1 MVYQSSSWTFG
12 TVSNESGTII
22 GRVETSDW
30 KTCWK
35 KGANGLDSSID
46 PARRAAP
53 LVRDERMAG
62 EGCCCDRRKV
72 AGAKDLELNGG
83 REEEE
88 RGGVVI
94 DDVRRPPACRPLLS
108 VLVSSLGP
116 ISASLHYSV
125 TVPSPLPL
133 LLPFPPTG
141 SPFLPFF
148 LLSSSR
154 RLGWLGSQA
163 ISSLSLY
170 YLRLPALRVPSLPC
184 AYLPCPPSPT
194 PLCHPSSMRAPSLR
208 PPPAEVPDGNAREEE
223 LVFDTVQAALIRK
236 EGVAREEELV
246 FDTVQAA
253 LVRHGPGCNGSPDGA
268 AREEELVFDCV
279 HAALVAH
286 SPGPD
291 GAAREEELVFDCVH
305 AALVAHSP
313 GPDGAAREEELV
325 FDCVHAAL
333 VAHSPGPDGAA
344 REEELVFDCV
354 HAALVAHGTGQLQR
368 LELRCVADGRV
379 LLHAAI
385 ATSFWCQPQTDVRVH
400 MVTPDGTRWILIP
413 TDSSAFL
420 LAIGFARALATSLS
434 AHLASAAAQTYPPH
448 AYVPVPPTLQLPPNT
463 LLFLDITLHRMRK
476 PEAVTAAAAAAAT
489 AQGQSG
495 GAASSRR
502 RKSSTHSLPHS
513 STPSEADLD
522 PNQDPDMDGDM
533 SDALSVVSAAD
544 SISSSFSSRSA
555 PVSPSKL
562 FRNAWPGGLSSASG
576 LHGSASS
583 LASAS
588 AKTPPGTPP
597 LAGAAASGVPL
608 GRTSMGRA
616 AIEKGGEEA
625 EGVEGVKGADGVR
638 RSGGPATKEV
648 GGVTSGAAAN
658 RAAQQAVCKDN
669 AAVKGA
675 VHTNLSACVGSATR
689 GQNRQAGRE
698 GEAGGEGPG
707 EGFREGVTGGSGGV
721 RYGGAAADWSGMDRL
736 RALED
741 KIDRLADITRLW
753 LGRSAP
759 WPASSRRGQKL
770 PPRGAAASGRSEERD
785 GAIGGTSR
793 GDRRLND
800 VLSHHAIGGESDRES
815 RRGEAMERAV
825 RRLVGLGVGNGGGI
839 GSGTEANGSGADGNA
854 REGEGGRGRNESG
867 EGRGDGEEEVAYGS
881 EGGDEE
887 KVASRRREVQ
897 EVGEWEG
904 GGTPKEEDMHFP
916 TARLSPQEGEEKCD
930 GKGRTEEE
938 LGKEAQEE
946 EGDEEECWDSQ
957 EEEVIG
963 VVSLVLAENR
973 ELRHMLRKSQER
985 ERRAAERCRAMEA
998 EINRLKQLVL
1008 QQPDCGEARDLQQA
1022 DDAPFEAPR
1031 DVETTPQ
1038 NLQRADDTI

>member
-1 MVYQSSSWTFG
+1 
-12 TVSNESGTII
+12 
-22 GRVETSDW
+22 
-30 KTCWK
+30 
-35 KGANGLDSSID
+35 
-46 PARRAAP
+46 
-53 LVRDERMAG
+53 
-62 EGCCCDRRKV
+62 
-72 AGAKDLELNGG
+72 
-83 REEEE
+83 
-88 RGGVVI
+88 
-94 DDVRRPPACRPLLS
+94 
-108 VLVSSLGP
+108 
-116 ISASLHYSV
+116 
-125 TVPSPLPL
+125 
-133 LLPFPPTG
+133 
-141 SPFLPFF
+141 
-148 LLSSSR
+148 
-154 RLGWLGSQA
+154 
-163 ISSLSLY
+163 
-170 YLRLPALRVPSLPC
+170 
-184 AYLPCPPSPT
+184 
-194 PLCHPSSMRAPSLR
+194 
-208 PPPAEVPDGNAREEE
+208 
-223 LVFDTVQAALIRK
+223 
-236 EGVAREEELV
+236 
-246 FDTVQAA
+246 
-253 LVRHGPGCNGSPDGA
+253 
-268 AREEELVFDCV
+268 
-279 HAALVAH
+279 
-286 SPGPD
+286 
-291 GAAREEELVFDCVH
+291 
-305 AALVAHSP
+305 
-313 GPDGAAREEELV
+313 
-325 FDCVHAAL
+325 
-333 VAHSPGPDGAA
+333 
-344 REEELVFDCV
+344 
-354 HAALVAHGTGQLQR
+354 
-368 LELRCVADGRV
+368 
-379 LLHAAI
+379 
-385 ATSFWCQPQTDVRVH
+385 
-400 MVTPDGTRWILIP
+400 
-413 TDSSAFL
+413 
-420 LAIGFARALATSLS
+420 
-434 AHLASAAAQTYPPH
+434 
-448 AYVPVPPTLQLPPNT
+448 
-463 LLFLDITLHRMRK
+463 
-476 PEAVTAAAAAAAT
+476 
-489 AQGQSG
+489 
-495 GAASSRR
+495 
-502 RKSSTHSLPHS
+502 
-513 STPSEADLD
+513 
-522 PNQDPDMDGDM
+522 MDGDM

-675 VHTNLSACVGSATR
+675 VVALHGNNIGRDSDAQQGPNFLEASPSLTHTTAATFVKDTSSSTHPPIVLLPLPFILPSPPTSSSIPPLLPPKHTNLSACVGSATR

-698 GEAGGEGPG
+698 GEAGGEGPR

-825 RRLVGLGVGNGGGI
+825 RRLVGLGVGNVGGI

-867 EGRGDGEEEVAYGS
+867 EGRGDGEEEVA
-881 EGGDEE
+881 
-887 KVASRRREVQ
+887 SRRREVR

-973 ELRHMLRKSQER
+973 ELRRMLRKSQER
-985 ERRAAERCRAMEA
+985 ERRAAERCRAMEGEWVMSCGGNRGGVSSTGREQGA
-998 EINRLKQLVL
+998 EAHA
-1008 QQPDCGEARDLQQA
+1008 E
-1022 DDAPFEAPR
+1022 
-1031 DVETTPQ
+1031 
-1038 NLQRADDTI
+1038 

>member
-1 MVYQSSSWTFG
+1 MS
-12 TVSNESGTII
+12 
-22 GRVETSDW
+22 
-30 KTCWK
+30 
-35 KGANGLDSSID
+35 LDQRIYS
-46 PARRAAP
+46 AA
-53 LVRDERMAG
+53 LQ
-62 EGCCCDRRKV
+62 
-72 AGAKDLELNGG
+72 
-83 REEEE
+83 
-88 RGGVVI
+88 
-94 DDVRRPPACRPLLS
+94 
-108 VLVSSLGP
+108 
-116 ISASLHYSV
+116 YS
-125 TVPSPLPL
+125 
-133 LLPFPPTG
+133 
-141 SPFLPFF
+141 
-148 LLSSSR
+148 
-154 RLGWLGSQA
+154 
-163 ISSLSLY
+163 
-170 YLRLPALRVPSLPC
+170 
-184 AYLPCPPSPT
+184 
-194 PLCHPSSMRAPSLR
+194 CHPSWRSQ
-208 PPPAEVPDGNAREEE
+208 VPDGKAREEE

-253 LVRHGPGCNGSPDGA
+253 LVRHGPGSGWS
-268 AREEELVFDCV
+268 
-279 HAALVAH
+279 
-286 SPGPD
+286 S
-291 GAAREEELVFDCVH
+291 
-305 AALVAHSP
+305 
-313 GPDGAAREEELV
+313 PDGAAREEELV

-385 ATSFWCQPQTDVRVH
+385 ATPFWCQPQTDVRVH
-400 MVTPDGTRWILIP
+400 MVTPDGTRWILMFASP

-448 AYVPVPPTLQLPPNT
+448 AYVPVPPTLQDVLLSTGGHRSQAEGGDTVQVALTAWAADPFTSPHLPPPKPFLVTQGKGVKLLLGSHKALEALEQGVVGMRKGGRRFLAVSPSAAGRGDFPSLPPNLPPNT

-476 PEAVTAAAAAAAT
+476 PGAAAAAAAAAAAT

-522 PNQDPDMDGDM
+522 PNQDPDMDSDM

-588 AKTPPGTPP
+588 AKTPPGTPS
-597 LAGAAASGVPL
+597 LAGAADASGFPH
-608 GRTSMGRA
+608 GPTSMGRA
-616 AIEKGGEEA
+616 VCEGGGERVR
-625 EGVEGVKGADGVR
+625 GIKGDRRADGVR
-638 RSGGPATKEV
+638 DTEVSAAKAVEGLQAGAAVDSSTQQAVFKDSSASAKGAVDGG
-648 GGVTSGAAAN
+648 GGAAA
-658 RAAQQAVCKDN
+658 A
-669 AAVKGA
+669 AAVAAAAVVWNGNDSGA
-675 VHTNLSACVGSATR
+675 TKCDVRAVAETLSALPNGEMADQQHTNLSACVGSATR

-698 GEAGGEGPG
+698 GEEAVEGPG
-707 EGFREGVTGGSGGV
+707 DGFREGGTGGSGGV

-770 PPRGAAASGRSEERD
+770 PPRGAAASGRSEVRD

-887 KVASRRREVQ
+887 EKVASRRREVR

-973 ELRHMLRKSQER
+973 ELRRMLRKSQER
-985 ERRAAERCRAMEA
+985 ERRAAERCREMEG
-998 EINRLKQLVL
+998 ECRKEEGWEGGRVSVRKGRLVGGREG
-1008 QQPDCGEARDLQQA
+1008 D
-1022 DDAPFEAPR
+1022 
-1031 DVETTPQ
+1031 
-1038 NLQRADDTI
+1038 